1 MNEAWETFKG
11 YFVCLN
17 YVSIAASIFKLFGF
31 IGDEI
36 PWWVVSGPLIIDIFL
51 ILVCIVGIITL
62 ICYGTACD
70 SIRNKKLHK
79 NSHEK
84 PLLK

>member
-1 MNEAWETFKG
+1 MDEAWETFKG

-17 YVSIAASIFKLFGF
+17 CASIVVSIFKLVGF

-36 PWWVVSGPLIIDIFL
+36 PWWVACGPLIIDIFL
-51 ILVCIVGIITL
+51 ILIIMMGMIFL
-62 ICYGTACD
+62 MCYGTMYD
-70 SIRNKKLHK
+70 SMRKKKTHK
-79 NSHEK
+79 NSQKK